1 MSAKNKRFVFIM
13 LVYLRQEKNTLLF
26 PKRIWNIE
34 EFTERD
40 NLEDSQLDNSLVNNV
55 SNQMLENK
63 RDQSQHGF
71 N

>member
-26 PKRIWNIE
+26 PKRIWNID

>member
-26 PKRIWNIE
+26 PKRMWNID